1 MLKVNDIYMGNIDA
15 KNELLEGTDEESSRF
30 LNAYVVPPSLPLDK
44 FYKKLK
50 YYVVGLKGTGKTAL
64 LRYIALQLEAQGSQT
79 QMILFKSQIKEELRK
94 DFSRAARVKLTE
106 DNLENFDGVD
116 FEAVWRWFIYRKIV
130 EAVKDQGVDLVEQN
144 ENFEKFSE
152 LVNADT
158 YDDTKKGLFS
168 RLIPRIK
175 KGHIEISHSP
185 KLGLDLEWDANGKA
199 NVDFNALVQK
209 ADEAFS
215 GLTGSEN
222 RLNIFF
228 DELELNH
235 NNEKQYKRDTQ
246 LIRDLIVSLEAVNAV
261 ARARKINVCLYA
273 AIRSEVMNS
282 VESLGKEINK
292 PISDFG
298 TEILWNKPGADSS
311 QQPLLNIIDQR
322 INIAREERGMERLSS
337 PGIWREYFPSKIV
350 NKSPQVYILHNSW
363 YRPRDIVRLLLIA
376 QEQDASATSFSVQAF
391 EAIRKKYSSA
401 SWVEMTEELR
411 SKYKPSE
418 IEGIK
423 SLLYGFKGITT
434 VGELN
439 LRSGEVA
446 TESADAAALFKKYS
460 VKEILRDLFRIGVI
474 GNIEPGPS
482 RNMRFSFRGDDD
494 IIFSKEIFVHNALR
508 AHLSLQYSSNRD

>member
-1 MLKVNDIYMGNIDA
+1 MLKISDIYMGSIDA
-15 KNELLEGTDEESSRF
+15 KNELLEGTDEEAQSF
-30 LNAYVVPPSLPLDK
+30 LAAFVVPPSLSIDK

-64 LRYIALQLEAQGSQT
+64 LRYIALKLESQGSKT

-94 DFSRAARVKLTE
+94 DFSKAARVKLTE
-106 DNLENFDGVD
+106 DNIDSFDGTD

-130 EAVKDQGVDLVEQN
+130 EAVRDHSTGFVEQN
-144 ENFEKFSE
+144 EQFEKFSE

-158 YDDTKKGLFS
+158 YGDDKKGLLA
-168 RLIPRIK
+168 RLIPKIK

-185 KLGLDLEWDANGKA
+185 KLGLDLEWDSEGKA

-215 GLTGSEN
+215 SLTGSNN
-222 RLNIFF
+222 RLNILF

-235 NNEKQYKRDTQ
+235 NTEKQYKRDSQ
-246 LIRDLIVSLEAVNAV
+246 LIRDLIVSVESVNAV
-261 ARARKINVCLYA
+261 AKAKKINICIYA
-273 AIRSEVMNS
+273 AIRSEVVNS
-282 VESLGKEINK
+282 VESLGKEVNK

-298 TEILWNKPGADSS
+298 TEILWNKPGVDSS
-311 QQPLLNIIDQR
+311 QQPLLNIIEQR
-322 INIAREERGMERLSS
+322 INIAREKTGLDKLTSQEV
-337 PGIWREYFPSKIV
+337 WRQYFPDKII
-350 NKSPQVYILHNSW
+350 KLQPQVYILHNSW

-376 QEQDASATSFSVQAF
+376 QDQDTTATFFSVQAF
-391 EAIRKKYSSA
+391 EAIRKKYSTA

-418 IEGIK
+418 IDGIK
-423 SLLYGFKGITT
+423 SLFYGFKGIST

-439 LRSGEVA
+439 ARSVVVGLEN
-446 TESADAAALFKKYS
+446 TDAKELFKKYS
-460 VKEILRDLFRIGVI
+460 VQEILRDLFRIGVI
-474 GNIEPGPS
+474 GNIDPGHN
-482 RNMRFSFRGDDD
+482 RNMRFSFRGDDE

-508 AHLSLQYSSNRD
+508 AHLSLQYGRD